1 MPVGGLIGRVGNS
14 RPFPIGSNSQPIT
27 MPENGRLYLGIN
39 DEEVGHSAVGAHAE
53 GNVQRTTVGM
63 TGDAIA
69 ARSARLA
76 RPRGDAGADGQ
87 A

>member
-1 MPVGGLIGRVGNS
+1 MKRDRERFDEDRPLGRDVRADGHTAAA
-14 RPFPIGSNSQPIT
+14 FH
-27 MPENGRLYLGIN
+27 